1 MNKQLQL
8 KNTSYFARSKQTER
22 DNKMITKQMVNK
34 YLDKDYHKWIAN
46 VITDI
51 CNDPSEISIL
61 KKQIKE
67 DWDLRNMLKK
77 YDKTLIPNDK

>member
-1 MNKQLQL
+1 
-8 KNTSYFARSKQTER
+8 
-22 DNKMITKQMVNK
+22 MVNR

-51 CNDPSEISIL
+51 CNNPNHISIL

-67 DWDLRNMLKK
+67 DWDLRNMLKR
-77 YDKTLIPNDK
+77 YNKTLIPNDK

>member
-1 MNKQLQL
+1 
-8 KNTSYFARSKQTER
+8 
-22 DNKMITKQMVNK
+22 MITKQMVNK

-61 KKQIKE
+61 RKQIKE
-67 DWDLRNMLKK
+67 DWSLRNMVKR
-77 YDKTLIPNDK
+77 YDKTLIPKIRS